1 MTDEVT
7 PTPEQPEA
15 QTPEAREEA
24 DIRAAAETNP
34 EKFEK
39 FGGVD
44 AFLKSY
50 QDLRADHTK
59 KSQELSELK
68 NSEPAAE
75 EQQEAAPADAPDS
88 LEIPE
93 NVTEYTE
100 DEAAEMWDE
109 WGQELRSSG
118 NLSDDTR
125 STIREKLG
133 IPEEVINAYVKG
145 LQAQAQTRAAE
156 ASELVGGAGELQEII
171 QWASK
176 TLPDAERL
184 QINAALDGPGWE
196 TTLLGLKARRDS
208 TNPTKGEPRTGVV
221 GQPASAPT
229 IKPFYSQAEMNEAIR
244 DPRYNTNKDG
254 YRDQVIQR
262 IAATRGRR

>member
-1 MTDEVT
+1 MEPLPRNKLRHDRRSDSYS
-7 PTPEQPEA
+7 EQPEA

-118 NLSDDTR
+118 DLSDDTR

-145 LQAQAQTRAAE
+145 LQAQAQTRAGRGQRAGWRG
-156 ASELVGGAGELQEII
+156 GGAAGDH
-171 QWASK
+171 
-176 TLPDAERL
+176 P
-184 QINAALDGPGWE
+184 
-196 TTLLGLKARRDS
+196 
-208 TNPTKGEPRTGVV
+208 V
-221 GQPASAPT
+221 GQQGLA
-229 IKPFYSQAEMNEAIR
+229 
-244 DPRYNTNKDG
+244 
-254 YRDQVIQR
+254 
-262 IAATRGRR
+262 GR